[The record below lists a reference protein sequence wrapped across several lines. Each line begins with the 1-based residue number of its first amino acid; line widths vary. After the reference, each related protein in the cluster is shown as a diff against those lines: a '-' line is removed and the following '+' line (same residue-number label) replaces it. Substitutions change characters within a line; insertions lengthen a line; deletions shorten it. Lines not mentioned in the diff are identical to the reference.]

1 MEEDLLSLSNADL
14 QLLYETFLVVKNQTD
29 YKNSDVQ
36 MGFRSV
42 FLDADKDQD
51 GNVEIKDF
59 PILIDGYFNS
69 KHIKTT
75 QELYEEY
82 FKKIDLNQ
90 DGKINFN
97 DYDVFIRIVY
107 ETEYLP
113 ALEKE
118 INRRQNKVN
127 EASKTNEANK
137 T

>member
-1 MEEDLLSLSNADL
+1 
-14 QLLYETFLVVKNQTD
+14 
-29 YKNSDVQ
+29 
-36 MGFRSV
+36 MGFRLV
-42 FLDADKDQD
+42 FADADKDQD
-51 GNVEIKDF
+51 GFVERGDF

-69 KHIKTT
+69 KHIKAT
-75 QELYEEY
+75 QDLYDDY

-118 INRRQNKVN
+118 INRRKNK
-127 EASKTNEANK
+127 NK
-137 T
+137 D